1 MKHAPC
7 HRVTAPKELY
17 RHVKLLCSCNCHTP
31 NFEQKSVNKAFLD
44 FSSMSVTTI
53 ASDSE
58 KNHFWWKQETWPS
71 LVETKIAALYIYI
84 PGVSRNVSQTFK
96 LIVTVSVVADIPRWL
111 ETSIIRASTNF
122 IFPNSPTFPG
132 FHDDSE
138 HIPWLASLLG
148 KLTDCVLEMSPRV
161 VKRQRTC
168 INWVPN
174 WGCLLLHCKWV
185 SLTQPGKPL
194 LIVLM
199 AKPECL
205 KVEPRSW
212 LRQTRTNLL
221 EWVTSSLGIEIFCV
235 IYFCF

>member
-17 RHVKLLCSCNCHTP
+17 RHVKLLCSCNSHTP

-96 LIVTVSVVADIPRWL
+96 IIVTVSVVADTLRWL
-111 ETSIIRASTNF
+111 ETSIIRTSTNF

-132 FHDDSE
+132 F
-138 HIPWLASLLG
+138 PWRFWAYSVTG
-148 KLTDCVLEMSPRV
+148 KLAWKTDWLCTGNKPSSAKKTAHLHKLSAELRMSV
-161 VKRQRTC
+161 VALQVNELDPARKASAHSAY
-168 INWVPN
+168 
-174 WGCLLLHCKWV
+174 G
-185 SLTQPGKPL
+185 
-194 LIVLM
+194 
-199 AKPECL
+199 
-205 KVEPRSW
+205 
-212 LRQTRTNLL
+212 QTRMP
-221 EWVTSSLGIEIFCV
+221 
-235 IYFCF
+235 